1 MSKRATAEE
10 EENFLRC
17 GRRDIS
23 GEMERRLGAEL
34 WKKRVAKVRNEIKR
48 EEGR

>member
-1 MSKRATAEE
+1 MSKRAVAEE
-10 EENFLRC
+10 EEKLLGC
-17 GRRDIS
+17 RRREIL

-34 WKKRVAKVRNEIKR
+34 WKKRVAEARNEIKR